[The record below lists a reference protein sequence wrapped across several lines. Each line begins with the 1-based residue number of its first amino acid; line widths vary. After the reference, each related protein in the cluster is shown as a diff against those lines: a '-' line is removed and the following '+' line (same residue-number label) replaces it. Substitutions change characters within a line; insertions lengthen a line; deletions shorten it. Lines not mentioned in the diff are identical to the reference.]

1 MPSPIR
7 ATITQNGPTTAKVTP
22 QQNILVTNYQVNT
35 NNITLNDLVDVEVGN
50 LQDGALLTY
59 VESTQT
65 WRALAVIENPNTE
78 VNGGFF

>member
-1 MPSPIR
+1 MAIK
-7 ATITQNGPTTAKVTP
+7 AKITQGGTTTAKVTP

-35 NNITLNDLVDVEVGN
+35 SNLTIDDLIDVQVGN

-59 VESTQT
+59 NANTQT
-65 WRALAVIENPNTE
+65 WKAQTVIENPNTE